1 MIAGRDEGTRV
12 VARFTDGRM
21 LKGTTHDFAPL
32 KTQFHVS
39 ESGNVAAQTTRVSLA
54 DLKAV
59 FFVRTFE
66 GDPGHVADNEL
77 ATARGQGRRVRVTFY
92 DGEVVA
98 GFTIGFSDDKP
109 GFFLIPADAGC
120 NNARVFVVRQAVRS
134 IEWVIGPLTAA
145 TPTLAVSSG
154 RAR

>member
-1 MIAGRDEGTRV
+1 MIAGRDECTRV

-32 KTQFHVS
+32 KTQFHVY

-77 ATARGQGRRVRVTFY
+77 ATARGQGRRVRVTFL

-98 GFTIGFSDDKP
+98 GFTVGFSEDEMKIAALQLTH
-109 GFFLIPADAGC
+109 GRAICHDAG
-120 NNARVFVVRQAVRS
+120 RRT
-134 IEWVIGPLTAA
+134 G
-145 TPTLAVSSG
+145 G
-154 RAR
+154 RASPRARSRRRP

>member
-1 MIAGRDEGTRV
+1 MIGARDDGTRV

-32 KTQFHVS
+32 KTQFHVY
-39 ESGNVAAQTTRVSLA
+39 ESGNVAAQTTRVNLTE
-54 DLKAV
+54 LKAV

-66 GDPGHVADNEL
+66 GDAGHVTDNEV
-77 ATARGQGRRVRVTFY
+77 AEARGQGRRVRVTFY

-98 GFTIGFSDDKP
+98 GFTMGFSEDKP
-109 GFFLIPADAGC
+109 GFFLIPADAAC

-134 IEWVIGPLTAA
+134 IEWVAGPVAA
-145 TPTLAVSSG
+145 VTRALAASG
-154 RAR
+154 VRAR